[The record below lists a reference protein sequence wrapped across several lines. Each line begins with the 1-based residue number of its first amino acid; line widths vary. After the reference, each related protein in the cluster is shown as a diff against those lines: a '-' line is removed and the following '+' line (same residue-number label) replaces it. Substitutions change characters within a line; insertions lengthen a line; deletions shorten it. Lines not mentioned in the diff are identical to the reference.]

1 LTEKIKKTIIKK
13 IYKIFNF
20 KVMIFLNKIQL
31 IIIKHKNQ
39 GSIKI
44 QIIFIHLK
52 LLISLLIQMHKKIM
66 KVLYKFKEKI

>member
-1 LTEKIKKTIIKK
+1 MTEKIKKTIIKK

-31 IIIKHKNQ
+31 TIIKHKNQ

-52 LLISLLIQMHKKIM
+52 LLISLLIQMYKKIM

>member
-1 LTEKIKKTIIKK
+1 LTEKIKRTIIKK

-31 IIIKHKNQ
+31 TIIKHKNQ

-52 LLISLLIQMHKKIM
+52 LLISLLIQMYKKIM

>member
-1 LTEKIKKTIIKK
+1 MTEKIKKTIIKK

-31 IIIKHKNQ
+31 TIIKHKNQ

-52 LLISLLIQMHKKIM
+52 LLISLLIQMYKKIM
-66 KVLYKFKEKI
+66 KVLYKLKEKI

>member
-1 LTEKIKKTIIKK
+1 MTEKIKKTIIKK

-31 IIIKHKNQ
+31 TIIKHKNQ